1 MGLSLFLRFGGDSV
15 YQVGD
20 YVVKVNTGICRI
32 EKMMHFDV
40 DKQKLYYLLVPLAD
54 TNMKLYVPV
63 ENAQKVLRKVL
74 GEEEAWEVIHDIPKI
89 EEICIENEKQREE
102 KYKEA
107 IRGCNPKKLVSIIK
121 TMYQRKQ
128 KRNAQGKKNTATDE
142 RYFKLAEEYLYAE
155 LAFALGKNK
164 NEMCKFIQE
173 TIEKSD
179 RSVV

>member
-1 MGLSLFLRFGGDSV
+1 
-15 YQVGD
+15 
-20 YVVKVNTGICRI
+20 
-32 EKMMHFDV
+32 
-40 DKQKLYYLLVPLAD
+40 
-54 TNMKLYVPV
+54 
-63 ENAQKVLRKVL
+63 
-74 GEEEAWEVIHDIPKI
+74 
-89 EEICIENEKQREE
+89 
-102 KYKEA
+102 
-107 IRGCNPKKLVSIIK
+107 
-121 TMYQRKQ
+121 MYQRKQ

>member
-1 MGLSLFLRFGGDSV
+1 
-15 YQVGD
+15 
-20 YVVKVNTGICRI
+20 
-32 EKMMHFDV
+32 MMHLEGMDV
-40 DKQKLYYLLVPLAD
+40 DKQKLYYLLVPLSD

-74 GEEEAWEVIHDIPKI
+74 SEEEAWEVIHDIPKI

-107 IRGCNPKKLVSIIK
+107 IRECNPKKLVSIIK